1 MAFGAGQIARCIDV
15 AFSQRHR
22 GDAYKVLPCY
32 HHSLKTQ
39 EVEREF
45 SELVKGQHRLSPP
58 ASDKRLESGR
68 NAFSGGKVLLL
79 LFAAATERA
88 WARHGSHGIVWMKC
102 RQWTEMFL
110 FI

>member
-22 GDAYKVLPCY
+22 GDAYEVLPCY
-32 HHSLKTQ
+32 HSLKMQ

-58 ASDKRLESGR
+58 AGDKRLESGKGACSCR
-68 NAFSGGKVLLL
+68 EVVSF
-79 LFAAATERA
+79 LFAAVAERD
-88 WARHGSHGIVWMKC
+88 WARHGA
-102 RQWTEMFL
+102 L
-110 FI
+110 